1 MRWLVIAT
9 LALASCGGSAQAPT
23 TTAASTQQA
32 STAAPTSAGATA
44 AATGAGGS
52 AASPQAT
59 GPAFADVIRTGKT
72 ATYKIA
78 YKWTTTSAGQTQTV
92 TQTWTFKPP
101 KSRLDWTVKDPASGA
116 TSTISWFEIDTG
128 SFLCT
133 AAGGQTFCIKSDEQ
147 GVVGQNPAFGLQES
161 FEQDPGAFSG
171 ATQTTRTIAGQQ
183 GLCYVMTGLQV
194 IGGADGTF
202 CYTSSGIPLLLEW
215 KVGSDSWS
223 MEATSFTTAVAD
235 GEFTLPAAPVSY

>member
-1 MRWLVIAT
+1 MRWLVIAG
-9 LALASCGGSAQAPT
+9 LALASCGGTAQAPT
-23 TTAASTQQA
+23 STSAGSTQQQA
-32 STAAPTSAGATA
+32 TSAPTA
-44 AATGAGGS
+44 AATAAGS
-52 AASPQAT
+52 AAASAQASA
-59 GPAFADVIRTGKT
+59 GPAFADVIRSGKS

-101 KSRLDWTVKDPASGA
+101 KARLDWTVKDPASGA
-116 TSTISWFEIDTG
+116 TSTISWFEIETG

-133 AAGGQTFCIKSDEQ
+133 AAGGQTFCVKSDEQ
-147 GVVGQNPAFGLQES
+147 GAVGQNPAFGLQES
-161 FEQDPGAFSG
+161 FEQNPGAFSG

-215 KVGSDSWS
+215 KLGTDSWS
-223 MEATSFTTAVAD
+223 MEATSFSTAVAD
-235 GEFTLPAAPVSY
+235 GEFTLPATPVSY